1 MKKAVRASSESVN
14 FKTVKSSGAV
24 SEDLPLLFSFSS
36 FKAEAI
42 SIKRFNNH
50 YRDIDE
56 YVRKMSILFRFG
68 LPLLSREKAS
78 IFSDLS
84 KMNTLHLHKIKGK
97 DNLLRKIFNEY
108 GYNSEAIENILDDG
122 DIYQLEIPY
131 ENGATRIVFLRAEN
145 VISFLFLDPNHHIYL
160 NEQKTTA
167 DGSLFYEVCPVNEA
181 NLCKRMDYLHTCFMF
196 DFLDEKK
203 YRETYGYKVDYDK
216 AGKQ

>member
-14 FKTVKSSGAV
+14 FRTVKSSGAV

-36 FKAEAI
+36 FRAEAI

-68 LPLLSREKAS
+68 LPLLSRE
-78 IFSDLS
+78 
-84 KMNTLHLHKIKGK
+84 
-97 DNLLRKIFNEY
+97 
-108 GYNSEAIENILDDG
+108 
-122 DIYQLEIPY
+122 
-131 ENGATRIVFLRAEN
+131 
-145 VISFLFLDPNHHIYL
+145 
-160 NEQKTTA
+160 
-167 DGSLFYEVCPVNEA
+167 EVCPVNEA